1 MKMKIKH
8 NKKRNTAF
16 LFETLVRE
24 LTKSIVE
31 KNNVRSQQ
39 IKNILSEH
47 FRQGMVLF
55 SELDCFR
62 SLTDH
67 NTALDHYT
75 AEKMVHQARRAYDE
89 LDRENVFAEQSRVIK
104 KINQDLGK
112 ETFNNFVPNYKSY
125 ATLSQIFGKNI
136 SVKSR
141 VLLEKKIIDGLTT
154 SGTPTEAIEPVDSIV
169 VKSFVERFNEKY
181 SDLLPEQRELLRKF
195 IINSGEDSV
204 DFRVYLSEEL
214 KRLHS
219 EVKSSLSL
227 NEVNDDAEMLENTN
241 KVINIIEEINV
252 SKVQEQDLVKIL
264 KLQSLVREYQDDAN
278 QD

>member
-1 MKMKIKH
+1 MKIKH

-24 LTKSIVE
+24 LTKAIVD
-31 KNNVRSQQ
+31 KNNPRSHK
-39 IKNILSEH
+39 IKTILSEH

-67 NTALDHYT
+67 SSPLDHYT

-89 LDRENVFAEQSRVIK
+89 LDRDSVFAEQSKVIN
-104 KINQDLGK
+104 KINRNLGK

-141 VLLEKKIIDGLTT
+141 VLLEKRIIDNLTT
-154 SGTPTEAIEPVDSIV
+154 HGVPSESIEPVDNIV
-169 VKSFVERFNEKY
+169 VASFVERFNKQY
-181 SDLLPEQRELLRKF
+181 SHLLPEQRELLQKF
-195 IINSGEDSV
+195 VLSSGDDSV
-204 DFRVYLSEEL
+204 DFRIYLNEEL
-214 KRLHS
+214 HRLHS
-219 EVKSSLSL
+219 EVKKSLSL
-227 NEVNDDAEMLENTN
+227 NEVVEDAEMMANTT
-241 KVINIIEEINV
+241 KVINMIEEINV
-252 SKVQEQDLVKIL
+252 SKVEQKDLMKIL
-264 KLQSLVREYQDDAN
+264 KLQSLVREYKNDADQD
-278 QD
+278 

>member
-1 MKMKIKH
+1 MKIKH

-24 LTKSIVE
+24 LTKAIVD
-31 KNNVRSQQ
+31 KNNPRSHK
-39 IKNILSEH
+39 IKTILSEH

-67 NTALDHYT
+67 SSPLDHYT

-89 LDRENVFAEQSRVIK
+89 LDRDSVFAEQSKVIN
-104 KINQDLGK
+104 KINRNLGK

-141 VLLEKKIIDGLTT
+141 VLLEKRIIDNLTT
-154 SGTPTEAIEPVDSIV
+154 HGVPSESIEPVDNIV
-169 VKSFVERFNEKY
+169 VTSFVERFNKQY
-181 SDLLPEQRELLRKF
+181 SNLLPEQRELLQKF
-195 IINSGEDSV
+195 VLSSGDDSV
-204 DFRVYLSEEL
+204 DFRIYLNEEL
-214 KRLHS
+214 HRLHS
-219 EVKSSLSL
+219 EVKKSLSL
-227 NEVNDDAEMLENTN
+227 NEVVEDAEMMANTT
-241 KVINIIEEINV
+241 KVINMIEEINV
-252 SKVQEQDLVKIL
+252 SKIEQKDLMKIL
-264 KLQSLVREYQDDAN
+264 KLQSLVREYKNDADQD
-278 QD
+278 

>member
-1 MKMKIKH
+1 MKIKH

-31 KNNVRSQQ
+31 KNNDRSHK
-39 IKNILSEH
+39 IKSILSEH

-67 NTALDHYT
+67 TSPLDHYT

-89 LDRENVFAEQSRVIK
+89 LDRESVFAEQSRVIN
-104 KINQDLGK
+104 KINRNLGK
-112 ETFNNFVPNYKSY
+112 ETFNNFVPDYKSY
-125 ATLSQIFGKNI
+125 ATLSQIFGKNV

-141 VLLEKKIIDGLTT
+141 VLLEKRIIDRLT
-154 SGTPTEAIEPVDSIV
+154 SGRNISETVEPVDNIV
-169 VKSFVERFNEKY
+169 VKSFVERFNDKY
-181 SDLLPEQRELLRKF
+181 SDLLPEQRDLLRKF
-195 IINSGEDSV
+195 VLSSGDDSV
-204 DFRVYLSEEL
+204 DFRLYLGEEL
-214 KRLHS
+214 KRLHT
-219 EVKSSLSL
+219 EVKDSLSL
-227 NEVNDDAEMLENTN
+227 NEVIEDKEMMENTN
-241 KVINIIEEINV
+241 KVLSMIEEINV
-252 SKVQEQDLVKIL
+252 SKVKEPDLIKVL
-264 KLQSLVREYQDDAN
+264 KLQSLVHEYQDDAN

>member
-1 MKMKIKH
+1 MKIKH

-24 LTKSIVE
+24 LTKAIVD
-31 KNNVRSQQ
+31 KNNPRSHK
-39 IKNILSEH
+39 IKTILSEH

-67 NTALDHYT
+67 SSPLDHYT

-89 LDRENVFAEQSRVIK
+89 LDRDSVFAEQSKVIN
-104 KINQDLGK
+104 KINRNLGK

-141 VLLEKKIIDGLTT
+141 VLLEKRIIDNLTT
-154 SGTPTEAIEPVDSIV
+154 HGVPSESIEPVDNIV
-169 VKSFVERFNEKY
+169 VTSFVERFNKQY
-181 SDLLPEQRELLRKF
+181 SNLLPEQRELLQKF
-195 IINSGEDSV
+195 VLSSGDDSV
-204 DFRVYLSEEL
+204 DFRIYLNEEL
-214 KRLHS
+214 HRLHS
-219 EVKSSLSL
+219 EVKKSLSL
-227 NEVNDDAEMLENTN
+227 NEVVEDAEMMANTT
-241 KVINIIEEINV
+241 KVINMIEEINV
-252 SKVQEQDLVKIL
+252 SKVEQKDLMKIL
-264 KLQSLVREYQDDAN
+264 KLQSLVREYKNDADQD
-278 QD
+278 